1 MLILWAPASLI
12 HTWKYLVKL
21 DCILISLLDKT
32 FFWILLH
39 TLHKPVSNLSSIHI
53 KIFFCLS
60 EIAADEIDEVDSIM
74 EDITDEINDL
84 QQSMNVSKV
93 PCTINDENK
102 INCNSTV
109 YTGKYFE
116 FDLFIFYV
124 KICFY

>member
-1 MLILWAPASLI
+1 ML
-12 HTWKYLVKL
+12 
-21 DCILISLLDKT
+21 DDT
-32 FFWILLH
+32 FFSESYYIRYINQSVIYHLY
-39 TLHKPVSNLSSIHI
+39 II

-116 FDLFIFYV
+116 FDLFIFCV
-124 KICFY
+124 KICFYKIFYIFQIILLGEPLELTSMSKSED

>member
-1 MLILWAPASLI
+1 MKNS
-12 HTWKYLVKL
+12 
-21 DCILISLLDKT
+21 DDSSN
-32 FFWILLH
+32 FFFRLLLH
-39 TLHKPVSNLSSIHI
+39 TLYKPVIYHLHIQYTYIHTLI
-53 KIFFCLS
+53 FFFCLS

-124 KICFY
+124 KI

>member
-1 MLILWAPASLI
+1 ML
-12 HTWKYLVKL
+12 
-21 DCILISLLDKT
+21 DET
-32 FFWILLH
+32 FFSESYYIRYINQSVIYYLY
-39 TLHKPVSNLSSIHI
+39 TLRF
-53 KIFFCLS
+53 FFCLS

-109 YTGKYFE
+109 YTGK
-116 FDLFIFYV
+116 
-124 KICFY
+124 